1 MKFIL
6 PQGIDPRVEYLIPFG
21 VKNYM
26 ALFGKKTEST
36 EAFLP
41 DPEKANAWFKRA
53 RQMAESHN
61 YESAFAFFASGFK
74 LDPRDI
80 EVHREVLQIAST
92 FYNRGGDPATNKQ
105 IRQVDGPSDI
115 EKFVTAIFVWWH
127 DITNPKFGMKAIS
140 TAVNAGQAKFGSE
153 MADTVLS
160 MMQRGGKTLSHKE
173 LKSLMELFK
182 SADAWD
188 QALKVGQAA
197 LRMKPDDS
205 ILERELNEL
214 SAERAMFEGGY
225 EDIGNEEGGF
235 RKFVKDLDKQ
245 RELEEDESLAG
256 AGGSSERVLTRA
268 KKEFEEN
275 PSSPDA
281 VSTYVKVLKKQDT
294 PESTKLAFQVLMQG
308 FKTTQQYSFRM
319 EAADIKINMGLYQI
333 HQMSE
338 QLAKEPSDELQERI
352 ENAQKEMQE
361 LQKKEYQERAAKY
374 PTDRKIRFQLGELAV
389 KDGDLNLAM
398 ECFQKAKDEPRLR
411 VRAGQELGRCF
422 ASEGWYSEA
431 IGEYKESI
439 KSLAGSD
446 NETELSLRYDLM
458 ESLAAKA
465 KQDSNIDL
473 AKEAMDICSGIARKD
488 ISYRDIR
495 DCRRNLDELVKE
507 LD

>member
-92 FYNRGGDPATNKQ
+92 FYNRGGDPASNKQ

-235 RKFVKDLDKQ
+235 RKFVKDLDK
-245 RELEEDESLAG
+245 
-256 AGGSSERVLTRA
+256 
-268 KKEFEEN
+268 
-275 PSSPDA
+275 P
-281 VSTYVKVLKKQDT
+281 
-294 PESTKLAFQVLMQG
+294 
-308 FKTTQQYSFRM
+308 
-319 EAADIKINMGLYQI
+319 
-333 HQMSE
+333 
-338 QLAKEPSDELQERI
+338 
-352 ENAQKEMQE
+352 
-361 LQKKEYQERAAKY
+361 
-374 PTDRKIRFQLGELAV
+374 
-389 KDGDLNLAM
+389 
-398 ECFQKAKDEPRLR
+398 
-411 VRAGQELGRCF
+411 
-422 ASEGWYSEA
+422 
-431 IGEYKESI
+431 
-439 KSLAGSD
+439 
-446 NETELSLRYDLM
+446 
-458 ESLAAKA
+458 
-465 KQDSNIDL
+465 
-473 AKEAMDICSGIARKD
+473 
-488 ISYRDIR
+488 
-495 DCRRNLDELVKE
+495 LDERYQRTN
-507 LD
+507 DNQ

>member
-1 MKFIL
+1 
-6 PQGIDPRVEYLIPFG
+6 
-21 VKNYM
+21 M
-26 ALFGKKTEST
+26 ALFGKKTDTANE
-36 EAFLP
+36 FLP
-41 DPEKANAWFKRA
+41 DPEKANAWFERA

-80 EVHREVLQIAST
+80 EIHREVMQIAST
-92 FYNRGGDPATNKQ
+92 YYNRGGEPASNKQ
-105 IRQVDGPSDI
+105 IKQVDGPSDLD
-115 EKFVTAIFVWWH
+115 KFVSATFVWWH
-127 DITNPKFGMKAIS
+127 DITNPKFGMKAIAA
-140 TAVNAGQAKFGSE
+140 AVHAGQNKFGSE

-160 MMQRGGKTLSHKE
+160 MMQRGGKTLTHKE

-214 SAERAMFEGGY
+214 SAERAMSEGGY
-225 EDIGNEEGGF
+225 EDMGDEEGGF
-235 RKFVKDLDKQ
+235 RKYVKDMDKQ
-245 RELEEDESLAG
+245 QELEEEESLAG
-256 AGGSSERVLTRA
+256 AGGSSERMLSRA

-275 PSSPDA
+275 PTSPDA
-281 VSTYVKVLKKQDT
+281 VSAYVKVLKKQDSL
-294 PESTKLAFQVLMQG
+294 EHTKIAFQVLMQG
-308 FKTTQQYSFRM
+308 FKGTQQYRFRM
-319 EAADIKINMGLYQI
+319 EAADIKILMGKKQI
-333 HQMSE
+333 EQMQE
-338 QLAKEPSDELQERI
+338 HLAQNPSDELKNRLEI
-352 ENAQKEMQE
+352 AKKEMQE
-361 LQKKEYQERAAKY
+361 FQKKEYQERAAKY

-389 KDGDLNLAM
+389 IDGDVNLAM

-422 ASEGWYSEA
+422 SSEGWYSEA
-431 IGEYKESI
+431 VGEFKESI
-439 KSLAGSD
+439 KALAGSD

-458 ESLAAKA
+458 KSLSAKA
-465 KQDSNIDL
+465 KKDGNIDL
-473 AKEAMDICSGIARKD
+473 AKEAMEICSGIARKD